1 MKLTA
6 QVMGTLALLVQAAA
20 GATYSDLSAAQCDT
34 ANRVIYDG
42 QGHFAVRSAAETEIE
57 VRLNLNSLHSYV
69 NSNDY
74 KSGSPLLLWETNA
87 VAYGLADIADTDN
100 ATGEREPE
108 LCFYWA
114 GTIWRPHMKI
124 PYSTLQH
131 HAKDGVVTLKLTNS
145 QSQGVRVSSV
155 SSSGAE
161 TVLLQ
166 TDDLKSVK
174 IHSTQ
179 GYRINLNYVT
189 ALTINSKS
197 TLNTDDYEAPK
208 DFTQAYNSNRTGAE
222 TLGRVMFMGDSITH
236 GVNDQTW
243 RWQLFKILVDNGIE
257 AEIVGPREGY
267 TPGYSNLTTSDQGAA
282 YGGTDFPNVHL
293 AQSSGRT
300 HNIISG
306 SNAGMTGVN
315 YGGHSTKSAAAT
327 FNCDT
332 WCCLMGTNDLLS
344 DGGYT
349 EADFVRKMQ
358 NVLGGKVTAKQGKYN
373 RRPTDDWGNMGKI
386 AADTLQEDSDVLYIM
401 AVPCWGNHHNNN
413 QPDRHLAVQRHNH
426 LLEAWCE
433 QYAKKHGKKI
443 IFADVNR
450 GMVDFTLPVPFS
462 WPDSMSNKPGRDGLH
477 PNEQGS
483 LIIAGN
489 LAQTMG
495 IGGRTAGLP
504 RESATDWE
512 RDNTRSAKNKKK
524 NGSKT
529 IAADFSADTGYSA
542 EFTYRVGNGKK
553 GGWEPHD
560 NATAITLS
568 DGANS
573 GCLRISE
580 CALLWGDTVLYCTDN
595 SAPEHP
601 VRVVWHPGDAA
612 LNVATGYY
620 VWVGD
625 MLVGQGLSPAEAT
638 TAQKGIDISLGKSK
652 AEISAVRYTH
662 KPLAPATD
670 EACSPSHAYKWQGQ

>member
-1 MKLTA
+1 
-6 QVMGTLALLVQAAA
+6 MGTLALLAHAATA
-20 GATYSDLSAAQCDT
+20 ATYSDLSAAQCDAT
-34 ANRVIYDG
+34 NNVIYDG
-42 QGHFAVRSAAETEIE
+42 QGHFAVKSGAETEIE

-74 KSGSPLLLWETNA
+74 KSGSPLVLWETNA
-87 VAYGLADIADTDN
+87 VAYGLADMADTGK

-114 GTIWRPHMKI
+114 GNTWRPQIKI
-124 PYSTLQH
+124 PYATLQS
-131 HAKDGVVTLKLTNS
+131 HAKDGTVTLKLTNS
-145 QSQGVRVSSV
+145 QSQGVRVTAV
-155 SSSGAE
+155 GTSGAE
-161 TVLLQ
+161 TEVLRA
-166 TDDLKSVK
+166 DNLKSVN
-174 IHSTQ
+174 IHTTK
-179 GYRINLNYVT
+179 GYRVNLNYVT
-189 ALTINSKS
+189 ALTLNTNS
-197 TLNTDDYEAPK
+197 TLDTAGYEPPK
-208 DFTQAYNSNRTGAE
+208 DHTQTYKSDRTGAE
-222 TLGRVMFMGDSITH
+222 TLGRVMFLGDSITH

-267 TPGYSNLTTSDQGAA
+267 TPGYTALTTKDKGEA
-282 YGGTDFPNVHL
+282 YGGVRFPNVHL

-315 YGGHSTKSAAAT
+315 YGGHSTKSSAAT

-344 DGGYT
+344 DGGYS

-358 NVLGGKVTAKQGKYN
+358 NVLGGKVTVKQGRYN
-373 RRPTDDWGNMGKI
+373 RKPTDDWGNMGQI
-386 AADTLQEDSDVLYIM
+386 AADILQEDTDVLYIM

-413 QPDRHLAVQRHNH
+413 QPDRHLAVQRHND
-426 LLEAWCE
+426 LLADWCK

-443 IFADVNR
+443 VFTDVNN
-450 GMVDFTLPVPFS
+450 GMVDASLPTPFS

-489 LAQTMG
+489 LAKAMG

-504 RESATDWE
+504 RAAATTWQQADAAP
-512 RDNTRSAKNKKK
+512 SKAKKKTGGNNKK
-524 NGSKT
+524 
-529 IAADFSADTGYSA
+529 IAADFSAQTGYSA

-560 NATAITLS
+560 SAMSVTLS
-568 DGANS
+568 DGINS

-580 CALLWGDTVLYCTDN
+580 AAVLWGDTVLYCTDN
-595 SAPEHP
+595 AAQELP
-601 VRVVWHPGDAA
+601 VRVVWHPGDSA

-625 MLVGQGLSPAEAT
+625 MLVGQGLSPTEG
-638 TAQKGIDISLGKSK
+638 TADKGIEISVGKSK
-652 AEISAVRYTH
+652 ATLNSVRYTNQA
-662 KPLAPATD
+662 LAPATD
-670 EACSPSHAYKWQGQ
+670 AAYAPNHAYQWQGQ